1 MTQSEAQLILGVE
14 APADTEDIVEA
25 YEEAVFE
32 QASFFMR
39 RVFIPKL
46 AEARMAKLRKVEQA
60 ATTLGV
66 DTAPAEAVKSTHLI
80 EEAKDHAAVVEE
92 YNSAE
97 MKLKL
102 SLANA
107 SSSAEALAVYEAWI
121 DLFQAYA
128 DRFLE
133 LCSESQSAGP
143 SKISAAPIFVEFQNA
158 SDTERINLIR
168 QECNR
173 LKKLRS

>member
-1 MTQSEAQLILGVE
+1 VE
-14 APADTEDIVEA
+14 APADNEDITEA

-46 AEARMAKLRKVEQA
+46 AEARMVKLRQIEQA
-60 ATTLGV
+60 ASTLGV
-66 DTAPAEAVKSTHLI
+66 DTPAPSPVDSDHLI
-80 EEAKDHAAVVEE
+80 EKAKDHPTVLAE
-92 YNSAE
+92 YNRAE

-102 SLANA
+102 RLANTF
-107 SSSAEALAVYEAWI
+107 SSAEAAAVYEAWI
-121 DLFQAYA
+121 NLFQAYA
-128 DRFLE
+128 DRFLM
-133 LCSESQSAGP
+133 LCSRSESSGP

-158 SDTERINLIR
+158 SDEERVELIR
-168 QECNR
+168 QECSR